1 MRAGPTCEPVLDTDD
16 YFRDAT
22 MNRYFA
28 VAVLCAAAA
37 VAPALAQAPASAPA
51 APYTPPSS
59 TLSSLFA
66 RYTVR
71 GDFGAKDP
79 KEWGGTTTWV
89 AADGKGTVVV
99 LVRVAPH
106 FRFFT
111 TDGKP
116 IRQWGGEELFT
127 GEAHSVHF
135 GPDGNLWATDSVDHV
150 VRKLSPTGELLLTLG
165 KPKVAGD
172 NASQDAFNRPN
183 AVAFDSRG
191 NIFVSDGYGNQRV
204 VEFTPEGK
212 FVRIFGGRKGNG
224 DGEMAMVHGV
234 AVDAQGRVYATDSD
248 NQRVVV
254 FDAQGTFLKN
264 ISITGRGG
272 SYMAA
277 DGTFYISDMN
287 SGAVAVLKNDQ
298 IVDVIKVEGRPHGLA
313 VDPTTG
319 DVYTSSTVATRPGVT
334 KAALRQPAAGA
345 K

>member
-1 MRAGPTCEPVLDTDD
+1 
-16 YFRDAT
+16 
-22 MNRYFA
+22 MNRYIA
-28 VAVLCAAAA
+28 LVILLVAA
-37 VAPALAQAPASAPA
+37 VTPAFAQAPATATA

-59 TLSSLFA
+59 TLSSIFG

-71 GDFGAKDP
+71 GDFAAKDP

-99 LVRVAPH
+99 MVRVAPY

-111 TDGKP
+111 TEGQP
-116 IRQWGGEELFT
+116 IRQWGDKELFT

-135 GPDGNLWATDSVDHV
+135 GPDGSVWATDSVEHT
-150 VRKLSPTGELLLTLG
+150 VRKFSPTGQLLLTLG
-165 KPKVAGD
+165 KQKVAGD

-183 AVAFDSRG
+183 AVAFGPRG
-191 NIFVSDGYGNQRV
+191 QTFVSDGYANQRV

-212 FVRIFGGRKGNG
+212 FVRIFGGKKGKG

-234 AVDAQGRVYATDSD
+234 AIDAQGRVYATDSD
-248 NQRVVV
+248 NQRVLV
-254 FDAQGTFLKN
+254 FDAQGKFLKN
-264 ISITGRGG
+264 IAMTGRGG
-272 SYMAA
+272 SFIAA
-277 DGTFYISDMN
+277 DGTFYISDVN
-287 SGAVAVLKNDQ
+287 SGAVVVMKDDQ

-334 KAALRQPAAGA
+334 KATARRAGSA
-345 K
+345 TN

>member
-1 MRAGPTCEPVLDTDD
+1 
-16 YFRDAT
+16 
-22 MNRYFA
+22 MNRLVI
-28 VAVLCAAAA
+28 VALFAAA
-37 VAPALAQAPASAPA
+37 VTPVLAQAPATAPA
-51 APYTPPSS
+51 APYTPPAS
-59 TLSSLFA
+59 TLSSLYG

-71 GDFGAKDP
+71 GDFGVKEP

-99 LVRVAPH
+99 MVRVAPY

-116 IRQWGGEELFT
+116 IRQWGDKELFT

-135 GPDGNLWATDSVDHV
+135 GPDGGVWATDSVDHT
-150 VRKLSPTGELLLTLG
+150 VRKFSPTGELLLTLG
-165 KPKVAGD
+165 KHKVAGD

-183 AVAFDSRG
+183 IVAFGPRG
-191 NIFVSDGYGNQRV
+191 QVFVSDGYASQRV

-212 FVRIFGGRKGNG
+212 FVRIYGGRKGTG

-234 AVDAQGRVYATDSD
+234 SVDAQGRVYATDSD

-254 FDAQGTFLKN
+254 FDAQGKFLKN
-264 ISITGRGG
+264 IGIPGRGG
-272 SYMAA
+272 SHMAG
-277 DGTFYISDMN
+277 DGTFYISDVN
-287 SGAVAVLKNDQ
+287 SGAVAVMKNDQ
-298 IVDVIKVEGRPHGLA
+298 LVDVIKVEGRPHGLA

-334 KAALRQPAAGA
+334 KATLRRAAGA
-345 K
+345 ASN

>member
-1 MRAGPTCEPVLDTDD
+1 
-16 YFRDAT
+16 
-22 MNRYFA
+22 MNRHFA
-28 VAVLCAAAA
+28 AFLLCAAAVTP
-37 VAPALAQAPASAPA
+37 VAGQAPASAPA
-51 APYTPPSS
+51 APYAPPTS
-59 TLSSLFA
+59 TLSSLFG

-71 GDFGAKDP
+71 GDFGVKDP

-89 AADGKGTVVV
+89 AADGKGTVAV

-116 IRQWGGEELFT
+116 IRQWGDKGLFT

-135 GPDGNLWATDSVDHV
+135 GPDGSVWATDSVDHT
-150 VRKLSPTGELLLTLG
+150 VRKFTPTGELLLTLG
-165 KPKVAGD
+165 KQKVAGD
-172 NASQDAFNRPN
+172 NTSQDAFNRPN
-183 AVAFDSRG
+183 VVAFGPNG
-191 NIFVSDGYGNQRV
+191 NVFVSDGYANQRV

-212 FVRIFGGRKGNG
+212 FVRIYGGRKGAG

-254 FDAQGTFLKN
+254 FDSQGKFLKN
-264 ISITGRGG
+264 IPMPGRGG
-272 SYMAA
+272 SHMAS
-277 DGTFYISDMN
+277 DGTFYISDVN
-287 SGAVAVLKNDQ
+287 SGAVAVLKSDQ
-298 IVDVIKVEGRPHGLA
+298 LADVIKVEGRPHGLA

-334 KAALRQPAAGA
+334 KAAVRAPARASN
-345 K
+345 

>member
-1 MRAGPTCEPVLDTDD
+1 
-16 YFRDAT
+16 
-22 MNRYFA
+22 MNRRIA
-28 VAVLCAAAA
+28 VAVLFVAA
-37 VAPALAQAPASAPA
+37 VTPALAQAPASAPA
-51 APYTPPSS
+51 AAYVPPSS
-59 TLSSLFA
+59 TLSSLFG

-71 GDFGAKDP
+71 GDFAVKEP

-99 LVRVAPH
+99 MVRVAPY

-111 TDGKP
+111 TDGQP
-116 IRQWGGEELFT
+116 IRQWGDKELFT

-135 GPDGNLWATDSVDHV
+135 GPDGSIWATDSVDHT
-150 VRKLSPTGELLLTLG
+150 VRKFSPTGQLLLTLG

-172 NASQDAFNRPN
+172 NTSQDAFNRPN
-183 AVAFDSRG
+183 VVAFGPRG
-191 NIFVSDGYGNQRV
+191 QVFVSDGYANQRV

-212 FVRIFGGRKGNG
+212 FVRIFGGKKGKG

-234 AVDAQGRVYATDSD
+234 AIDAQGRVYATDSD

-254 FDAQGTFLKN
+254 FDAAGKFLKN
-264 ISITGRGG
+264 IAIPGRGG
-272 SYMAA
+272 SFMAA
-277 DGTFYISDMN
+277 DGTFYISDVN

-319 DVYTSSTVATRPGVT
+319 DVYTSSTVAPRPGVT
-334 KAALRQPAAGA
+334 KASPRRTAGGA
-345 K
+345 SN